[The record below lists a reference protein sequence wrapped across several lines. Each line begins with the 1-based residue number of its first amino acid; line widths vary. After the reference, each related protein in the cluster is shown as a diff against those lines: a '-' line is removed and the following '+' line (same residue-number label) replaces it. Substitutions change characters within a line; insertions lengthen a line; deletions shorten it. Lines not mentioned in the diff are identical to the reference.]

1 MKIEIHDLYFSYP
14 SKSIL
19 KGINMTVKEAEIVC
33 IVGPNGS
40 GKSTL
45 IKCIDTLLPLS
56 KGQIFFDGA
65 DVRSLSRLEIAKRI
79 GYVPQ
84 STGAVFSTTVLDT
97 VLMGR
102 KPYSSWKNSDRDLD
116 AVIEILEKL
125 DLKDTALMEFNRLS
139 GGQQQR
145 VLVARALAQSPKALL
160 LDEATSAL
168 DIAHQLEIMDVIH
181 SLAHQSKVSVLM
193 IVHDLNL
200 ACRYA
205 DRIVMLEDGR
215 IRADGLPREVF
226 TQDNILEVYGVE
238 VDIHERDG
246 VLSIIPIRR
255 CSKARGKGLKN
266 EQQHSHAR

>member
-1 MKIEIHDLYFSYP
+1 MKIEIRNLYFSYP

-19 KGINMTVKEAEIVC
+19 EDINITVKEAEIVC

-45 IKCIDTLLPLS
+45 IKCIDKLLTPC
-56 KGQIFFDGA
+56 KGKILFDGT
-65 DVRSLSRLEIAKRI
+65 DTCSLSRLEIAKRI

-84 STGAVFSTTVLDT
+84 STAAAFSTTVLDT

-102 KPYSSWKNSDRDLD
+102 KPYSAWKNSEHDLD
-116 AVIEILEKL
+116 TVIEILEKL
-125 DLKDTALMEFNRLS
+125 DLKDTALMEFDRLS

-160 LDEATSAL
+160 LDEPTSAL
-168 DIAHQLEIMDVIH
+168 DIAHQLEIMDILR
-181 SLAHQSKVSVLM
+181 SLAHRSKVSVLM

-205 DRIVMLEDGR
+205 DRIVMLQDGR
-215 IRADGLPREVF
+215 IRADGLPQEVF
-226 TQDNILEVYGVE
+226 TQNNILEVYGVE
-238 VDIHERDG
+238 VDIHEHDD
-246 VLSIIPIRR
+246 VLSITPIRR
-255 CSKARGKGLKN
+255 RKEKKASRKD
-266 EQQHSHAR
+266 